1 MALAE
6 NPIMFANNPLDRA
19 GHQRN
24 DPDWLAAQLASET
37 ALIVPLWNLQA
48 LVLPEISPGDGR
60 DVGYL
65 PRAAFAE
72 AWRDDMVLVFLGLN
86 RRGKPL
92 FAADISHM
100 SSPEEFGPFKG
111 MGQFEDLRALAAAG
125 DMPRTELAILAQ
137 AKGMVD
143 WNLRHPFCAQCG
155 SPTGMR
161 EGGYK
166 RQCGNCGTEHFP
178 RTDPVVIML
187 ATYGDQCL
195 LGRQRGWPDGML
207 SALAGFMEPG
217 ETIEE
222 AVAREL
228 QEEAG
233 LEIDSVSYLG
243 SQPWPFPG
251 SLMIGCLAKASSPD
265 ISVDEVELEEARW
278 VPRADIISSMRGD
291 GPLGVPPKM
300 AIALQLLQA
309 FAEGAEGAER
319 D

>member
-19 GHQRN
+19 GHQRGN
-24 DPDWLAAQLASET
+24 ADWLAAQLSAEN

-48 LVLPEISPGDGR
+48 LVLPELQPGDGR

-65 PRAAFAE
+65 PKAAFGD
-72 AWRDDMVLVFLGLN
+72 AWRDDMLIVFLGLN

-100 SSPEEFGPFKG
+100 SSPEDIGPFKG
-111 MGQFEDLRALAAAG
+111 LGIFEDLRALAAAG
-125 DMPRTELAILAQ
+125 DMARSELAILAQ
-137 AKGMVD
+137 AKGMLD

-155 SPTGMR
+155 NLTQVL

-166 RQCGNCGTEHFP
+166 RICGNCGSEHFP

-233 LEIDSVSYLG
+233 LEVDSVSYLG
-243 SQPWPFPG
+243 AQPWPFPG
-251 SLMIGCLAKASSPD
+251 SLMIGCMAQATSLEV
-265 ISVDEVELEEARW
+265 SVDEVELEEARW
-278 VPRADIISSMRGD
+278 VSRDDVISSMRGD
-291 GPLGVPPKM
+291 GPLGVPPQM
-300 AIALQLLQA
+300 AIAHQLMQA
-309 FAEGAEGAER
+309 FADR
-319 D
+319 K

>member
-19 GHQRN
+19 GHLRGEA
-24 DPDWLAAQLASET
+24 DWLAAQLASDN
-37 ALIVPLWNLQA
+37 ALIVPLWNLQP
-48 LVLPEISPGDGR
+48 LVLPEIQPGDGR

-65 PRAAFAE
+65 PKAAFGDAFDFE
-72 AWRDDMVLVFLGLN
+72 RADRTLVFLGLN
-86 RRGKPL
+86 RRGKPF

-100 SSPEEFGPFKG
+100 SNPEDMGPFKG
-111 MGQFEDLRALAAAG
+111 MGMFEDLRALAAAG

-137 AKGMVD
+137 AKGMLD
-143 WNLRHPFCAQCG
+143 WHLRHGFCAQCG
-155 SPTGMR
+155 APSQML

-166 RQCGNCGTEHFP
+166 RQCGNCGAEHFP

-187 ATYGDQCL
+187 ATYEDQCL

-228 QEEAG
+228 MEEAG
-233 LEIDSVSYLG
+233 IEINSVSYIG
-243 SQPWPFPG
+243 TQPWPFPG
-251 SLMIGCLAKASSPD
+251 SLMIGCMAEAQTREINMGD
-265 ISVDEVELEEARW
+265 DELEDAKW
-278 VPRADIISSMRGD
+278 VSRADVQSSMAGN
-291 GPLGVPPKM
+291 GPLGVPPEM
-300 AIALQLLQA
+300 AIAFQLMKA
-309 FAEGAEGAER
+309 FAEGR
-319 D
+319 

>member
-19 GHQRN
+19 GHQRGN
-24 DPDWLAAQLASET
+24 ADWLAAQLSAEN

-48 LVLPEISPGDGR
+48 LVLPELQPGDGR

-65 PRAAFAE
+65 PKAAFGD
-72 AWRDDMVLVFLGLN
+72 AWRDDMLIVFLGLN

-100 SSPEEFGPFKG
+100 SSPEDIGPFKG
-111 MGQFEDLRALAAAG
+111 LGIFEDLRALAAAG
-125 DMPRTELAILAQ
+125 DMARSELAILAQ
-137 AKGMVD
+137 AKGMLD

-155 SPTGMR
+155 NQTQVL

-166 RQCGNCGTEHFP
+166 RICGNCGSEHFP

-233 LEIDSVSYLG
+233 LEVDSVSYLG
-243 SQPWPFPG
+243 AQPWPFPG
-251 SLMIGCLAKASSPD
+251 SLMIGCMAQATSLEV
-265 ISVDEVELEEARW
+265 SVDEVELEEAHW
-278 VPRADIISSMRGD
+278 VSRDDVISSMRGD
-291 GPLGVPPKM
+291 GPLGVPPQM
-300 AIALQLLQA
+300 AIAHQLMQA
-309 FAEGAEGAER
+309 FADGK
-319 D
+319 